1 MSNTTNNHQIDLS
14 KKIMY
19 QFTNGGKVVV
29 YNSINRTSTDFQR
42 IISCALFFAE
52 QGKQVILT
60 PKFNSPLKNKHY
72 QEIYHSLI
80 GTKYYGKCPDL
91 CIDGIFY
98 EHEGYIIN
106 NPKANFSNML
116 HRGLAQSD
124 HIIIEKCNLSERI
137 MKKSIRDRI
146 KAGVSIKEIWVHE
159 ESQVVLLFKNTEGQ

>member
-60 PKFNSPLKNKHY
+60 PKFNSPLKNKHFITFLLNQLY
-72 QEIYHSLI
+72 IKTILKAREKRFPNI
-80 GTKYYGKCPDL
+80 
-91 CIDGIFY
+91 IFW
-98 EHEGYIIN
+98 IFW
-106 NPKANFSNML
+106 K
-116 HRGLAQSD
+116 D
-124 HIIIEKCNLSERI
+124 K
-137 MKKSIRDRI
+137 
-146 KAGVSIKEIWVHE
+146 
-159 ESQVVLLFKNTEGQ
+159 